1 MIKINKSRN
10 NSSYHLPS
18 TYHMPGILQKYL
30 IDAHS
35 NLKDPYYGV
44 ITSIIQKRKLK
55 LREVM

>member
-1 MIKINKSRN
+1 
-10 NSSYHLPS
+10 
-18 TYHMPGILQKYL
+18 MPGILQKYL

-44 ITSIIQKRKLK
+44 ITSILQKRKLK